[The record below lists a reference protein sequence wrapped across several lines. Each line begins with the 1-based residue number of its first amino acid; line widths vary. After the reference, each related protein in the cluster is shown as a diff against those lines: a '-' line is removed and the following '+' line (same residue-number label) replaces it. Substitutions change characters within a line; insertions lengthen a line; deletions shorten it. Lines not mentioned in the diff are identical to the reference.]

1 MKGIALRNQRASKPG
16 ALVCQ
21 LCQLSASP
29 AARYRPQPTRSYAS
43 ATKATRRPQIGQC
56 LTKKSL
62 ESPSRPL
69 LSLRRHTSTDTES
82 TNLPDLSTAL
92 HEVQA
97 GCAEL
102 LNSQTVPSNSALVE
116 LLQKCLDIAETI
128 VQPNRPSTNTDSEIS
143 SLLHLEE
150 KNGKKTSQPTRNAQI
165 SHPAADTLCR
175 IVHELLTDE
184 KVFISPEALNSYVK
198 IHTLLKRPQHFPEIF
213 HLYANKPIP
222 EENSSPIKYLR
233 PNPKSINSAIPAD
246 LANMAIDVAIEQRD
260 LGLVLAIIDNSLCAP
275 AFHRAKFFKR
285 AAAPLGV
292 LATTPLGCYVAASW
306 AASFQNTMEPSTAT
320 AVAFAA
326 TLAYVGGTSSV
337 GVLAIVTANDHMER
351 VVWMPGVPLRQ
362 RWLRE
367 EERAALDKVS
377 IAWGFKD
384 VYMRG
389 EEEGEEW
396 DTLREFIGMRG
407 MILDKTDLMEGMQ

>member
-1 MKGIALRNQRASKPG
+1 
-16 ALVCQ
+16 
-21 LCQLSASP
+21 
-29 AARYRPQPTRSYAS
+29 
-43 ATKATRRPQIGQC
+43 
-56 LTKKSL
+56 
-62 ESPSRPL
+62 
-69 LSLRRHTSTDTES
+69 
-82 TNLPDLSTAL
+82 
-92 HEVQA
+92 
-97 GCAEL
+97 
-102 LNSQTVPSNSALVE
+102 
-116 LLQKCLDIAETI
+116 
-128 VQPNRPSTNTDSEIS
+128 
-143 SLLHLEE
+143 
-150 KNGKKTSQPTRNAQI
+150 
-165 SHPAADTLCR
+165 
-175 IVHELLTDE
+175 
-184 KVFISPEALNSYVK
+184 
-198 IHTLLKRPQHFPEIF
+198 
-213 HLYANKPIP
+213 
-222 EENSSPIKYLR
+222 
-233 PNPKSINSAIPAD
+233 
-246 LANMAIDVAIEQRD
+246 MAIDVAIEQRD
-260 LGLVLAIIDNSLCAP
+260 LGLVLAIIDNSFCTP

-306 AASFQNTMEPSTAT
+306 AASFQNTMEPGTAT
-320 AVAFAA
+320 AIAFAA

-351 VVWMPGVPLRQ
+351 VVWMPGIPLRQ

>member
-1 MKGIALRNQRASKPG
+1 MKGIALRNQRASKPE
-16 ALVCQ
+16 ALICQ
-21 LCQLSASP
+21 LCQFSASP
-29 AARYRPQPTRSYAS
+29 AVRSRPQPTRSYAS
-43 ATKATRRPQIGQC
+43 ATKATRRPQIGHC
-56 LTKKSL
+56 LTKRGL
-62 ESPSRPL
+62 GTPSRPL
-69 LSLRRHTSTDTES
+69 LPLRRHVSTETES
-82 TNLPDLSTAL
+82 PNLPDFSTAL
-92 HEVQA
+92 REVQA
-97 GCAEL
+97 GSAEL
-102 LNSQTVPSNSALVE
+102 RNSQTVPSNSGVVE
-116 LLQKCLDIAETI
+116 LLQKCLNIAETI
-128 VQPNRPSTNTDSEIS
+128 VQPNRSSTNTDSEIT

-150 KNGKKTSQPTRNAQI
+150 KNGKRGSQPTRNAQI

-175 IVHELLTDE
+175 IAHELLTDE

-222 EENSSPIKYLR
+222 EENSSPIKYLQ
-233 PNPKSINSAIPAD
+233 PNPKNINSAIPAD

-260 LGLVLAIIDNSLCAP
+260 LGLVLAIIDNSFCTP

-306 AASFQNTMEPSTAT
+306 AASFQNTMEPGTAT
-320 AVAFAA
+320 AIAFAA

-351 VVWMPGVPLRQ
+351 VVWMPGIPLRQ

>member
-1 MKGIALRNQRASKPG
+1 M
-16 ALVCQ
+16 
-21 LCQLSASP
+21 
-29 AARYRPQPTRSYAS
+29 
-43 ATKATRRPQIGQC
+43 
-56 LTKKSL
+56 
-62 ESPSRPL
+62 
-69 LSLRRHTSTDTES
+69 
-82 TNLPDLSTAL
+82 
-92 HEVQA
+92 
-97 GCAEL
+97 
-102 LNSQTVPSNSALVE
+102 
-116 LLQKCLDIAETI
+116 
-128 VQPNRPSTNTDSEIS
+128 
-143 SLLHLEE
+143 
-150 KNGKKTSQPTRNAQI
+150 
-165 SHPAADTLCR
+165 
-175 IVHELLTDE
+175 
-184 KVFISPEALNSYVK
+184 
-198 IHTLLKRPQHFPEIF
+198 
-213 HLYANKPIP
+213 
-222 EENSSPIKYLR
+222 
-233 PNPKSINSAIPAD
+233 
-246 LANMAIDVAIEQRD
+246 
-260 LGLVLAIIDNSLCAP
+260 
-275 AFHRAKFFKR
+275 
-285 AAAPLGV
+285 